1 MAKDAATVL
10 YTKEEKKAV
19 SLEKRRRTFKKL
31 NQDKVLYLILL
42 PTMAYFLIF
51 HVWPIIE
58 MRLAFYDFKIIGDNV
73 FVGLKHFKKLFSTPM
88 FVQIIKNTLVISFMK
103 IVLFFPLPV
112 IFALMLNE
120 FRTGPFRK
128 AVQVISY
135 LPHFLSWVVIAGIWF
150 QFLGGDGAVNTIRD
164 VIGLETSDF
173 LTNRES
179 IRWVLFSSETWR
191 SIGWDSIIYSAAI
204 LSINPT
210 LYEAAYID
218 GAKRWQIVTKII
230 LPVLT
235 ATMVTVLI
243 LNVGFLMNAGLDQV
257 LNFTNDAVNSKID
270 IIDTYVYRIGLKN
283 GQYSFATAANLFKGV
298 VGTVLV
304 VSTHIISKKLTGKGA
319 W

>member
-1 MAKDAATVL
+1 MAKNAATVVH
-10 YTKEEKKAV
+10 TKEEKKAV
-19 SLEKRRRTFKKL
+19 SLEKRRRTLRKL

-88 FVQIIKNTLVISFMK
+88 FVQIIKNTLIISFMK

-128 AVQVISY
+128 TVQVISY

-164 VIGLETSDF
+164 VIGLETFDF
-173 LTNRES
+173 LTNREA